1 MPTHKEEIMRRLH
14 RGETLTR
21 RDALLEFGCG
31 RLAARINELRD
42 AGEPIET
49 KMIEVTNADGSTSR
63 VAEYSLK
70 EDQEQRFGKLP
81 IGARFEAGGLPW
93 RKQTAFAA
101 HCIEKGRDG
110 GREHTFPAD
119 APVQPIRDGK

>member
-42 AGEPIET
+42 EGHPIET
-49 KMIEVTNADGSTSR
+49 TMVDVKSADGSTAR
-63 VAEYSLK
+63 VARYSLP
-70 EDQEQRFGKLP
+70 QREEVPFGS
-81 IGARFEAGGLPW
+81 IAVGTRFELGG
-93 RKQTAFAA
+93 QTL
-101 HCIEKGRDG
+101 EK
-110 GREHTFPAD
+110 AD
-119 APVQPIRDGK
+119 AFSAVGEGVGGGTHQIDADRTVILTD